1 MMQENQESNDNHLS
15 TDIFEQQ
22 VPVVRISK
30 HMRDFMSRCYPRF
43 PSKIIAH
50 QNSFYMN
57 ADDIYKYIFRY
68 IFRTHEVIAVSS
80 KEQQQ
85 PDNFLVQPNLILS
98 ELFGIDRPINRS
110 KILEIIENH
119 IILTKPRIVN

>member
-43 PSKIIAH
+43 
-50 QNSFYMN
+50 
-57 ADDIYKYIFRY
+57 

-119 IILTKPRIVN
+119 IILSKPRIVN

>member
-1 MMQENQESNDNHLS
+1 MLRENRESNDDNRLG
-15 TDIFEQQ
+15 FEQQ
-22 VPVVRISK
+22 VPVVRISQ

-43 PSKIIAH
+43 PNKIIAH

-80 KEQQQ
+80 NEQQ
-85 PDNFLVQPNLILS
+85 PSNFLIQPNFILS
-98 ELFGIDRPINRS
+98 ELFGIDRPVNRS
-110 KILEIIENH
+110 RILDIIENH
-119 IILTKPRIVN
+119 IILSKPRIIVN